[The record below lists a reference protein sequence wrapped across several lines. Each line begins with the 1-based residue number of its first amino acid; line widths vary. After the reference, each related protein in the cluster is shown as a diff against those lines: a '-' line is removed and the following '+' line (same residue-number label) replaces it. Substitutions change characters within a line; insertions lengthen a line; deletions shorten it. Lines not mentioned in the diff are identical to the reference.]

1 MNTNKQSPLISRAAA
16 IFIGICFFLP
26 WITVSCSDLEITA
39 SGWEL
44 ATGVQ
49 QDGQTV
55 DEEQAEGD
63 AKYFLVP
70 VVAIVVLGASF
81 LALTMARMVY
91 FGAGAIGIGFMI
103 WVYMDFQSQVQDAA
117 QQGFVISLTYQLGW
131 WLTILG
137 FGAVLVAGYFAGT
150 DINKEAE
157 ALYEARSPS
166 ESS

>member
-1 MNTNKQSPLISRAAA
+1 MNTTKQSPLISRAAA

-26 WITVSCSDLEITA
+26 WITVSCSGVEVTA

-49 QDGQTV
+49 QDGQAV
-55 DEEQAEGD
+55 DDEQAEGD
-63 AKYFLVP
+63 VKYFIVP

-81 LALTMARMVY
+81 LILSMARMVY
-91 FGAGAIGIGFMI
+91 FACGAIGIGFMI
-103 WVYMDFQSQVQDAA
+103 WVYTDFQSQIQDAA
-117 QQGFVISLTYQLGW
+117 QQGVVIGLSYEFGW

-150 DINKEAE
+150 DINNESAT
-157 ALYEARSPS
+157 LYEARKQS
-166 ESS
+166 ETS